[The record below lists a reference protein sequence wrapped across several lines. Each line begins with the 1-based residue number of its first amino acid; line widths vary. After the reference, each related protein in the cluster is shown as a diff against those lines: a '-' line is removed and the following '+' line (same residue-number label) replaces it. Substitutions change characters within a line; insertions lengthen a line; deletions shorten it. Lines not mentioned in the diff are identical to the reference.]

1 VRAFSLLLV
10 LLGLTTDVAFAEPKT
25 LDAQVAVLLEAGVE
39 SAVPR
44 DALLALGPEVP
55 AALMRIWHGTEHKRH
70 VRLRALSALSGIDE
84 PAVRRFFA
92 TLLRGYAKTARPD
105 PDPLH
110 PSRSSLA
117 LRRVIEATTTLKL
130 TGLEPELSFA
140 LGHRDSA
147 VRRAAVL
154 GLIRLDTRKAR
165 AALDRHAQLETASA
179 VKALLRD
186 RPAARAALPPI
197 GPKSAPPP
205 R

>member
-1 VRAFSLLLV
+1 MRAFSLLLV
-10 LLGLTTDVAFAEPKT
+10 LLGLTTSVAFAEPET
-25 LDAQVAVLLEAGVE
+25 LDAQVSALLEAGVE

-55 AALMRIWHGTEHKRH
+55 AALMRIWHSTEHKRH
-70 VRLRALSALSGIDE
+70 VRLRALGALSRIDE
-84 PAVRRFFA
+84 PPVRRFVA
-92 TLLRGYAKTARPD
+92 TLLRASAKTARLD

-117 LRRVIEATTTLKL
+117 LRRVIEAATMLKL
-130 TGLEPELSFA
+130 AGLEPELSFA

-165 AALDRHAQLETASA
+165 EALDRHAHLESAST
-179 VKALLRD
+179 VKAALRD

-197 GPKSAPPP
+197 GPGSAPPP